1 MRRLCAGQV
10 FEAPKAHRSK
20 NLDEVVRPAHRG
32 VEPRRL
38 RYDQRRDTNRGP
50 KKCAGCSP
58 PGWLS
63 TRDEEGDLAHRRPC
77 ITAMRRAT
85 VTSAIARESCEAL
98 GPPLTPVNILLARSF
113 SSSTENASDGTGT
126 DASC

>member
-58 PGWLS
+58 
-63 TRDEEGDLAHRRPC
+63 DLIDVLDNEVQRAAVCSSECELIMRWRRRP
-77 ITAMRRAT
+77 MEAT
-85 VTSAIARESCEAL
+85 L
-98 GPPLTPVNILLARSF
+98 KLF
-113 SSSTENASDGTGT
+113 SELSMETLNG
-126 DASC
+126 